1 MVNFDK
7 INYLR
12 QKRDCLVIKMTKFK
26 YILPLFFFFL
36 SIVLLQAQGIEKKI
50 LKAEIKAAIDPR
62 TGRYV
67 KLAFEKARE
76 ENVDLILL
84 ELDTYGGTLN
94 DADDIRKIIL
104 NSKIPVWAFINK
116 NAASAGALIAIAC
129 DSIYM
134 ASGANIGAATV
145 VTQDGTP
152 APEKY
157 QSYMRSM
164 MRATAE
170 ATGRDPQIAENMVG
184 KNISDTVQ
192 LKTLVLTF
200 TTEEAIKNKY
210 CERKVGSTEEIF
222 RLNGISRYHVEEF
235 KLGTAEKIISFFMN
249 PFISGIL
256 ILIIIAGIYY
266 ELQTPGVGFPLIASI
281 IAAVLY
287 FTPYYLNG
295 LAENWEIALFL
306 AGVILIA
313 LEIFVI
319 PGFGVAG
326 ISGIALTLLSLIL
339 VMLNN
344 DFLDFSF
351 VSSKAIYNAA
361 LVTLTGLLA
370 VLLLIIF
377 GSDKLAKSKA
387 FRRIALQHVQ
397 DSSLGYRAD
406 TLSQELIGQAGA
418 AHTVLRPGG
427 KIMIGDTLYDG
438 VTRGEFIDA
447 GTPVVVIGTET
458 TTLRV
463 KAI

>member
-1 MVNFDK
+1 MK
-7 INYLR
+7 
-12 QKRDCLVIKMTKFK
+12 KFK
-26 YILPLFFFFL
+26 YILPLFFLFL
-36 SIVLLQAQGIEKKI
+36 TGVSSRAQETEKKI
-50 LKAEIKAAIDPR
+50 LRAEIKAAIDPR
-62 TGRYV
+62 SGRYV
-67 KLAFEKARE
+67 KLAFERARE
-76 ENVDLILL
+76 EKVDLILL

-94 DADDIRKIIL
+94 DADGIRKIIL

-134 ASGANIGAATV
+134 TSGANIGAATV

-170 ATGRDPQIAENMVG
+170 ASGRDPEIAEKMVG

-192 LKTLVLTF
+192 LKASVLTF
-200 TTEEAIKNKY
+200 TTEEAIKNNY
-210 CERKVGSTEEIF
+210 CEGKVNSVEEI
-222 RLNGISRYHVEEF
+222 LKINGIDKYRTVEF
-235 KLGTAEKIISFFMN
+235 KLSTTEKIISFFMN
-249 PFISGIL
+249 PFVSGIL

-266 ELQTPGVGFPLIASI
+266 ELQTPGIGFPLIASI
-281 IAAVLY
+281 VAAVLY

-295 LAENWEIALFL
+295 LAANWEIAVFRV
-306 AGVILIA
+306 GIVLIA

-344 DFLDFSF
+344 DFFDFSF

-361 LVTLTGLLA
+361 LVTLTGFLA

-377 GSDKLAKSKA
+377 GSDKLANSRA

-397 DSSLGYRAD
+397 DSAQGYRAD
-406 TLSQELIGQAGA
+406 TLSQELIGQAGT

-427 KIMIGDTLYDG
+427 KIMIGDTLYDA

-447 GTPVVVIGTET
+447 GTAVTVIGTET

-463 KAI
+463 KAV